1 MKLSAVLNLWILR
14 APAVGV
20 NRDGTESIPSRRS
33 MQASATCGP
42 CQNGGQCLEQL
53 ADARVCTCLH
63 GYTGINCDVDYAQC
77 ETVIRSKQNV
87 TDTVALR
94 EYLSNS
100 SVQVVSQRQELSD
113 NAVHYVTCR
122 AFIGLVTY
130 TRACASG
137 PASSCRAG
145 WSSVLESDLCWRLLL
160 LIHVL
165 RVTVMTESKC

>member
-1 MKLSAVLNLWILR
+1 MYDYMHIMKLYVVLNLWIVG

-100 SVQVVSQRQELSD
+100 SVQVDSQFQQLSD
-113 NAVHYVTCR
+113 DAVHYVTCR

-130 TRACASG
+130 TRAATSG
-137 PASSCRAG
+137 PASRWTSRWLVICA
-145 WSSVLESDLCWRLLL
+145 
-160 LIHVL
+160 
-165 RVTVMTESKC
+165 